1 MSVLDLYSRRKK
13 LAEEGAPDVFVYD
26 RVPGILRGQVQ
37 HIWDDALGRY
47 WVPRGG
53 YGASVPSHNN
63 EVWNFLRN
71 QLCREKG
78 VLSLAGYDGHRSRE
92 DLLGY
97 VHREK
102 DVDAWLDAIEL
113 SFRYI
118 DRVLG
123 RKTQYER
130 KELTLKQ
137 APDDA
142 IAELNTRFRYAAFGY
157 RYEDGR
163 IMRMDSE
170 LIHAEVVK
178 PALRFLADPRFEGPR
193 DEFRSAH
200 GHYRAGELKDA
211 ITDANNAFESTMK
224 AICGLKGWAYPAGTR
239 ASDLLKVIRAEGLL
253 PEYLD
258 ASFDQLAATLRSG
271 LPKVRNEEGS
281 HGQGAQRREPPDY
294 IAGYALHLAAAKIVL
309 LFEAFRE
316 SEQRAASRQ

>member
-1 MSVLDLYSRRKK
+1 MSVLDPYSRRKK

-26 RVPGILRGQVQ
+26 RVPGILRAQVQ
-37 HIWDDALGRY
+37 HIWDDALGYY
-47 WVPRGG
+47 WAPRGF
-53 YGASVPSHNN
+53 ATSSPSHNN
-63 EVWNFLRN
+63 RAWNFIRN

-78 VLSLAGYDGHRSRE
+78 VLSLANEEDSRE

-97 VHREK
+97 IHREQ
-102 DVDAWLDAIEL
+102 DVDAWLDAIEM

-118 DRVLG
+118 DRILG
-123 RKTQYER
+123 KMPDYER
-130 KELTLKQ
+130 KQLTIKQ

-157 RYEDGR
+157 RYEDGH
-163 IMRMDSE
+163 IIRMDSE
-170 LIHAEVVK
+170 LIHTEVVK
-178 PALRFLADPRFEGPR
+178 PALRFLSDPRFTGPR
-193 DEFRSAH
+193 DEFLSAH

-224 AICGLKGWAYPAGTR
+224 TICGLKGWTYPAGAR

-258 ASFDQLAATLRSG
+258 ASFDQLAATLKSG

>member
-13 LAEEGAPDVFVYD
+13 FAESGEPDVFVYD
-26 RVPGILRGQVQ
+26 SVPDVLRAQVH
-37 HIWDDALGRY
+37 HIWNDALGYY
-47 WVPRGG
+47 WSPSG
-53 YGASVPSHNN
+53 YEIGSPPKHNN
-63 EVWNFLRN
+63 HAWDFIRD

-78 VLSLAGYDGHRSRE
+78 RLSLAGRKESRE

-97 VHREK
+97 IHGEQ
-102 DVDAWLDAIEL
+102 DVDAWLDAIEM

-123 RKTQYER
+123 KMQDYER
-130 KELTLKQ
+130 EHLSVRQ

-142 IAELNTRFRYAAFGY
+142 IAELNTRFRHAAFGY
-157 RYEDGR
+157 RYENGHIIR
-163 IMRMDSE
+163 VDSE

-178 PALRFLADPRFEGPR
+178 PALRFLSDPRFAGPR
-193 DEFRSAH
+193 DEFLSAH

-224 AICGLKGWAYPAGTR
+224 TICGLKGWEYPAGAR
-239 ASDLLKVIRAEGLL
+239 ASDLLKVIRANGLF
-253 PEYLD
+253 PTYLD
-258 ASFDQLAATLRSG
+258 TSFDQLAATLKSG

-281 HGQGAQRREPPDY
+281 HGQGAERREPPVY

-316 SEQRAASRQ
+316 SEPATEHR